1 MIAMSDDDESDH
13 EPMTIDQMGDRKKMC
28 ARAEA
33 AVRSGV
39 VKALTGFDLAPP
51 HHDEALQEELDGV
64 EEEEQQAAE

>member
-1 MIAMSDDDESDH
+1 VIEFH
-13 EPMTIDQMGDRKKMC
+13 PPMTMDMVGDRKRMAQLC
-28 ARAEA
+28 EA

-64 EEEEQQAAE
+64 EEDEKQAAE